1 MHQTKSGFTIVEL
14 LIVIVVIGILAS
26 IGVVSYNGSQAR
38 ARNAKIASA
47 AEQLRDGLENYL
59 TIKKQY
65 PAVTASS
72 NYCLGIDVVKCTTAT
87 ASWVRSTT
95 LETELQ
101 SIMDKIPE
109 FSAGPGMAAT
119 TDPVMGYIP
128 YRGTGNPT
136 LDGVNSAFLIYILE
150 GITTC
155 PVGPVAS
162 GASPMFT
169 STTPAAGRTYATGN
183 ATVCWVPL
191 SKP

>member
-1 MHQTKSGFTIVEL
+1 MTKTKSGFTIVEL

-65 PAVTASS
+65 PAVSASS
-72 NYCLGIDVVKCTTAT
+72 NYCLGIDVANCTTAT

-101 SIMDKIPE
+101 SIMDKIPA
-109 FSAGPGMAAT
+109 FSAGPGTAAT
-119 TDPVMGYIP
+119 SDPVMGYVP
-128 YRGTGNPT
+128 YRGTGSPT

-150 GITTC
+150 GVTTC
-155 PVGPVAS
+155 PVGPIAS
-162 GASPMFT
+162 GSWPTYT
-169 STTPAAGRTYATGN
+169 STVPAAGRTYGN
-183 ATVCWVPL
+183 SSISVCWVPL